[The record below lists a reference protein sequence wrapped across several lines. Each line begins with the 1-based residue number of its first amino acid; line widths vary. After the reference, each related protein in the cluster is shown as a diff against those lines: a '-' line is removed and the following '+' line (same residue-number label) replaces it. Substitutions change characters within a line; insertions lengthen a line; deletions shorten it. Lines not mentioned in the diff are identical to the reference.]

1 MGGGNFLICTPGAH
15 WWPAVSAPVQ
25 TLVYPRLPPSKHL
38 QQTIIS
44 SFHSR
49 SLEATNENENPFREE
64 SLHSLLSISRF
75 ILSPAFANDDGSL
88 SMIFDN
94 VCQQSESQGR
104 SIMQRCNG
112 LETLIQGE
120 DIDQSE
126 KQNEWG

>member
-1 MGGGNFLICTPGAH
+1 MA
-15 WWPAVSAPVQ
+15 AVSAPVQ
-25 TLVYPRLPPSKHL
+25 TLVYPLLPPSKHL

-44 SFHSR
+44 SFHSA

-64 SLHSLLSISRF
+64 SLHSLLSIRF
-75 ILSPAFANDDGSL
+75 ILSPMRMGL

-112 LETLIQGE
+112 LETLIQEEGT
-120 DIDQSE
+120 DQSE
-126 KQNEWG
+126 KRNEQ